1 MDNQNQLNL
10 RLLAPLGGDIIH
22 RVEQAQRNNDTNILN
37 VAYRHNAILQ
47 EAVHRQEPELVMI
60 PLYRRAHLEI
70 LEAIWNTDRNRAAPE
85 FSVRFSRFPH
95 NITTL
100 FQRIPPDDV
109 ARLRNEMNR
118 QNEAGVARWQSLQR
132 VQVQQ
137 PQHDPHRNDNN
148 NNNNNNNNAIGG
160 SAPRAHLAL
169 QSAESRM
176 ASQIARMKA
185 LSARRR

>member
-10 RLLAPLGGDIIH
+10 RLLAPLGGDIIHIH

-85 FSVRFSRFPH
+85 FSVRFSRFPQ
-95 NITTL
+95 NITAL
-100 FQRIPPDDV
+100 FRRIPPDDV
-109 ARLRNEMNR
+109 AILRNEMNR
-118 QNEAGVARWQSLQR
+118 QNEAGVARWQALQR
-132 VQVQQ
+132 YQIHQPQPVQAQQ
-137 PQHDPHRNDNN
+137 PQPAQAQHP
-148 NNNNNNNNAIGG
+148 
-160 SAPRAHLAL
+160 
-169 QSAESRM
+169 
-176 ASQIARMKA
+176 
-185 LSARRR
+185 

>member
-1 MDNQNQLNL
+1 
-10 RLLAPLGGDIIH
+10 
-22 RVEQAQRNNDTNILN
+22 
-37 VAYRHNAILQ
+37 
-47 EAVHRQEPELVMI
+47 
-60 PLYRRAHLEI
+60 
-70 LEAIWNTDRNRAAPE
+70 
-85 FSVRFSRFPH
+85 
-95 NITTL
+95 
-100 FQRIPPDDV
+100 
-109 ARLRNEMNR
+109 MNR

-137 PQHDPHRNDNN
+137 PQHDPHRNHNN